1 MQLPKGAKFV
11 IANSLAESNKAAG
24 SEFNHRVVECRL
36 AALIISKL
44 LGLTN
49 WSEQK
54 RLKDVQTSASKTLP
68 DMIELVKQHL
78 HAEPYSKAEIATLLE
93 LKEEDLNEQYLTKN
107 TKHLDQ
113 FKLHQRATHVFT
125 EAFRVSEYQR
135 ICQSSQ
141 SLEELGQL
149 MYDSHWSCALSY
161 ECSHP
166 KLDQLVQLSQKWGA
180 LGARLTGAGWGGCI
194 VALVTESKVE
204 EYTSYLQSNYYQDLP
219 AAKGLQPDTYLFP
232 TEPGPGAAVF
242 SHCDLQ

>member
-36 AALIISKL
+36 AAVLIAKL
-44 LGLTN
+44 LGLTH
-49 WSEQK
+49 WGDLK
-54 RLKDVQTSASKTLP
+54 RLKDVQTAASKTLP
-68 DMIELVKQHL
+68 DMIALVEQHL
-78 HAEPYSKAEIATLLE
+78 HPEPYSKTEIANLLE
-93 LKEEDLNEQYLTKN
+93 RTEEDLNDQYLTKN
-107 TKHLDQ
+107 TKHLNQ

-149 MYDSHWSCALSY
+149 MYDSHWSCSKGY

-194 VALVTESKVE
+194 VALVAESKVE
-204 EYTSYLQSNYYQDLP
+204 EYISYLKTNYYQDLP

-232 TEPGPGAAVF
+232 TEPGSGAAVF
-242 SHCDLQ
+242 SH